1 MKVVYPFVNLFV
13 QVRPKERTMGEQFIN
28 IKDLKPGQKNI
39 NIMFI
44 VLEIGAPTRTRDGH
58 DVRSVK
64 VADKTGSINISI
76 WDETGDLM
84 QTGDI
89 CRLTKGY
96 SNVWKSCLTLYT
108 GKSGEVV
115 KVGEFCMQFSET
127 PNMSE
132 PKPEYSNNPKA
143 DQTGQRKSPTESNDG
158 KPPPGA
164 PQGTPP
170 GRPQGEGTG
179 NPAGYPNSHPP
190 RPGMMPNPQMQPRP
204 PMMTGIRPPP
214 QNYHPQ
220 GPQNMNGR
228 PPHRGMRR

>member
-1 MKVVYPFVNLFV
+1 
-13 QVRPKERTMGEQFIN
+13 MGEQFTS
-28 IKDLKPGQKNI
+28 IKDIKPGQKNI

-44 VLEIGAPTRTRDGH
+44 VLDIGAPTRTRDGH

-76 WDETGDLM
+76 WDETGDLL

-108 GKSGEVV
+108 GKSGEVI

-132 PKPEYSNNPKA
+132 PKPEYNNNPKS
-143 DQTGQRKSPTESNDG
+143 DQPGQRKSPTESNDG
-158 KPPPGA
+158 KTPPGA
-164 PQGTPP
+164 PQWTPQ
-170 GRPQGEGTG
+170 GRPPNEG
-179 NPAGYPNSHPP
+179 NPAGYSNSHPQ
-190 RPGMMPNPQMQPRP
+190 RPGMMMNQGHPRG
-204 PMMTGIRPPP
+204 PMMPGLRPSHH
-214 QNYHPQ
+214 QHNYHPQ

-228 PPHRGMRR
+228 PPNREMRR